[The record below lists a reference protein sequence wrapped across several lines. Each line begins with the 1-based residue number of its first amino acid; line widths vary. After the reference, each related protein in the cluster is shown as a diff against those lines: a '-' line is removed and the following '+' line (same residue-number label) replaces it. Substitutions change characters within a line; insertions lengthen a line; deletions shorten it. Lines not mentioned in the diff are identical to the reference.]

1 MRFWHDPKVAK
12 AACYGG
18 LQDAFDLS
26 LQQLEK
32 QFRQNH
38 QVLTLAKS
46 SALAAKLVQMKQL

>member
-12 AACYGG
+12 AVCYGG